1 MEKKVTVI
9 TERIDDIVLLLNV
22 MMQMGLPTL
31 LNQHLPRHWK
41 QQGLDWGWVATIW
54 LSYILSEGDHR
65 KVMVREWVD
74 QRRYMLEL
82 VCGIQISDTDFTDDR
97 LAIVLRQLSQEDTW
111 QSIEQTLT
119 RDTVRIYALP
129 VQRVRL
135 DATTMSG
142 YHLVDEAGLFQYGH
156 SKDDPNLPQIK
167 AMLAELDP
175 LGMPV
180 ATSVVSG
187 ETADDG
193 LYIPLFERVRQTLQV
208 LGLLWVGDC
217 KMSALATRAHIHYH
231 QHYYLTPL
239 ARVGNVPEL
248 LHQWITEAGTDKT
261 PPLEVCVREQ
271 DGQTRVIAT
280 GYEQSHL
287 QSITHADGTK
297 TEWTE
302 RLLLIH
308 SPAYEQQQQRGL
320 EQRLQTASAKLKALT
335 PPVGRG
341 KRQIRELEVLQD
353 KAQTILKSHRVE
365 GLLAYTYEYLPPTK
379 TFKERYQI
387 TTVTLN
393 TAAIEQLWQTFGWR
407 VYATNAPLEQ
417 LSFQEAVLTYREQW
431 ILERGFHRF
440 KGKPLSVT
448 PLFVQ
453 RDDQVKGLVHLL
465 SLGLRILTLIEFV
478 VRRQLKA
485 KDESLVGL
493 YPENPKQATTRP
505 TTERLLKAFDNVT
518 LTILEVRGQRYGHVS
533 PLHPLQEKILR
544 LLGLSPEIYLG
555 LVDESS
561 G

>member
-1 MEKKVTVI
+1 MEKKVTVL

-22 MMQMGLPTL
+22 MMQMGLPIL

-65 KVMVREWVD
+65 KVMVREWVN
-74 QRRYMLEL
+74 QRRYMLEQ
-82 VCGIQISDTDFTDDR
+82 VCGIGISDTDFTDDR

-135 DATTMSG
+135 DATTVSG

-167 AMLAELDP
+167 AMLADLDP

-248 LHQWITEAGTDKT
+248 LHQWIAEACTDKT
-261 PPLEVCVREQ
+261 PPLEVCVCEKE
-271 DGQTRVIAT
+271 GQPRVIAT
-280 GYEQSHL
+280 GYERSNVQSV
-287 QSITHADGTK
+287 THADGTK
-297 TEWTE
+297 IEWME

-308 SPAYEQQQQRGL
+308 SPVYAQQQQRGL

-335 PPVGRG
+335 PPTGRG
-341 KRQIRELEVLQD
+341 KRQIRELEVLQQ
-353 KAQTILKSHRVE
+353 KAIAILKSHRVE
-365 GLLAYTYEYLPPTK
+365 DLLVYSYEYQPPTK
-379 TFKERYQI
+379 TSRARYQI
-387 TTVTLN
+387 TAVTLN
-393 TAAIEQLWQTFGWR
+393 TAAIEQLR
-407 VYATNAPLEQ
+407 
-417 LSFQEAVLTYREQW
+417 LT
-431 ILERGFHRF
+431 
-440 KGKPLSVT
+440 
-448 PLFVQ
+448 
-453 RDDQVKGLVHLL
+453 
-465 SLGLRILTLIEFV
+465 
-478 VRRQLKA
+478 
-485 KDESLVGL
+485 
-493 YPENPKQATTRP
+493 
-505 TTERLLKAFDNVT
+505 
-518 LTILEVRGQRYGHVS
+518 
-533 PLHPLQEKILR
+533 
-544 LLGLSPEIYLG
+544 
-555 LVDESS
+555 
-561 G
+561 